1 MVIDLIKEKKVNAII
16 DDIEGIVIIKDKNPI
31 NEILEKSN
39 DIMKNN
45 LKDLIKYSL
54 SKNIKHKLS
63 AKKFNHL
70 DNVEKKMI
78 GVGDD
83 AHEISMDMLAR
94 MGMGLKFG
102 GIMG

>member
-54 SKNIKHKLS
+54 SKNIKHKYF
-63 AKKFNHL
+63 A
-70 DNVEKKMI
+70 
-78 GVGDD
+78 
-83 AHEISMDMLAR
+83 
-94 MGMGLKFG
+94 
-102 GIMG
+102 

>member
-1 MVIDLIKEKKVNAII
+1 M
-16 DDIEGIVIIKDKNPI
+16 
-31 NEILEKSN
+31 EKSN

-54 SKNIKHKLS
+54 NKNIKHKLS
-63 AKKFNHL
+63 SKKFNQL
-70 DNVEKKMI
+70 DNVERKMI